1 MPFPKQQQQ
10 DQAREQDVSAAF
22 NWFWHNFFPRA
33 LNPLP
38 RHDAVLDRE
47 EAQQNGVDNER
58 FCQWPG
64 RSRINRLRD
73 ERNVADKSDRIQKCD
88 QEDEVTNQS
97 IKKRDESTKHI
108 DLLSVRGPAPRRM
121 TTDSCEDKPKA
132 SVTRQNRNGRI
143 LHPKR

>member
-1 MPFPKQQQQ
+1 MAAVRRVCRLNNCRP
-10 DQAREQDVSAAF
+10 VSF
-22 NWFWHNFFPRA
+22 RKDRSDRSDRLKRGP
-33 LNPLP
+33 NPS
-38 RHDAVLDRE
+38 
-47 EAQQNGVDNER
+47 
-58 FCQWPG
+58 